1 MWRCFSDILLLIGRM
16 GAWQGKYDSS
26 AANNQNEEE
35 TTGIDAKEDI
45 GQSEE
50 LSKNRCQEGEE
61 EEDEEEDEEEKD
73 ETFYD
78 GLEHFKEFISRDFDK
93 IAIVTATT
101 QALKVEQRTYVNETS
116 KFHVNSK
123 QKVNSL
129 DDEGN
134 VVFSVEQRKQGHTCF
149 PDTCYNVNSN
159 EKGSIMY
166 FHGSEEKNGFEL
178 HSKHEE
184 GLGMNKEETSMMN
197 NSAKK

>member
-1 MWRCFSDILLLIGRM
+1 M

-35 TTGIDAKEDI
+35 TTGINAKEDI

-73 ETFYD
+73 ENFYD
-78 GLEHFKEFISRDFDK
+78 GLEHFEEFISRDFDK

-101 QALKVEQRTYVNETS
+101 QALKVEQRTRVNETS

-134 VVFSVEQRKQGHTCF
+134 VVFSVEQREQGHTCF
-149 PDTCYNVNSN
+149 PNTCYNV
-159 EKGSIMY
+159 
-166 FHGSEEKNGFEL
+166 HGTEEKNGIEL
-178 HSKHEE
+178 HSKLEE
-184 GLGMNKEETSMMN
+184 VLGMNKEETSMMN

>member
-1 MWRCFSDILLLIGRM
+1 MWRCFSDIFLLIGRM

-35 TTGIDAKEDI
+35 TTGIAAKEEI

-61 EEDEEEDEEEKD
+61 EEDEEEEKD
-73 ETFYD
+73 ENFYD
-78 GLEHFKEFISRDFDK
+78 GLEHFEEFISRDFDK
-93 IAIVTATT
+93 IAIVTAST
-101 QALKVEQRTYVNETS
+101 QALEVEQRTYVNERS

-123 QKVNSL
+123 QIVNSL

-134 VVFSVEQRKQGHTCF
+134 VVFSLEQREQGHTCF
-149 PDTCYNVNSN
+149 PGTCYNA
-159 EKGSIMY
+159 
-166 FHGSEEKNGFEL
+166 HGTEEKNGIEQ
-178 HSKHEE
+178 HSKLEE
-184 GLGMNKEETSMMN
+184 RLGMNKEETSMMN